1 MPGGG
6 GTPLAAGIE
15 SALMLAMAIQ
25 RQGDTPVLV
34 FLTDG
39 RANITRDGRADR
51 EAAQAQAI
59 AAARGIRSAGLS
71 AILVDTAPRAQPQA
85 EEVAGAMGA
94 RYLPLPHARSKELD
108 GAIRDASRA

>member
-1 MPGGG
+1 
-6 GTPLAAGIE
+6 
-15 SALMLAMAIQ
+15 MAIQ

-51 EAAQAQAI
+51 EAAQAQALV
-59 AAARGIRSAGLS
+59 AARGIRSAGLS

-85 EEVAGAMGA
+85 EDVAGAMGA

-108 GAIRDASRA
+108 GAIRGASRA

>member
-1 MPGGG
+1 
-6 GTPLAAGIE
+6 
-15 SALMLAMAIQ
+15 
-25 RQGDTPVLV
+25 VLV